1 MEYPSKFR
9 AQYLMHWGAGKQ
21 RPSARRSPATAVAL
35 RPPLELSGVAMAAC
49 GAAGPF
55 AGAPLAEPSTACA
68 GSGEGAFGRAGR
80 GGFLGGGA
88 SGAVRPMPGG
98 RAGSADA
105 FAGDAGTA
113 AVGQHSGSGRAG
125 KRIIIPHADEA
136 GMEDDGLNFR
146 CAHVQLCAR
155 VCACVRMCVCV
166 CVRAHVRVCKRR
178 TLRPSRDG
186 CMHARVQAFP
196 GACAPCE
203 HACAR
208 RAQARSATHARRAT
222 AAQAHAH
229 AARMQG
235 AHAGGQHSGHER
247 ACVHV
252 SCRHGQDAH
261 ASQRAPPAGLLNPK
275 P

>member
-55 AGAPLAEPSTACA
+55 AGAPLAVPSTACA

-146 CAHVQLCAR
+146 CAHVQLCAT
-155 VCACVRMCVCV
+155 CARVCV
-166 CVRAHVRVCKRR
+166 CARAR
-178 TLRPSRDG
+178 
-186 CMHARVQAFP
+186 ARVQTAYLASIEGRVHARTRASVSGSMCAMRTRVRAP
-196 GACAPCE
+196 RASAPC
-203 HACAR
+203 HARAPRNCRASSRAR
-208 RAQARSATHARRAT
+208 R
-222 AAQAHAH
+222 
-229 AARMQG
+229 
-235 AHAGGQHSGHER
+235 AHAGGTCWR
-247 ACVHV
+247 A
-252 SCRHGQDAH
+252 A
-261 ASQRAPPAGLLNPK
+261 
-275 P
+275 